1 MNRLERIIEELKL
14 YEERSE
20 GLAVVKTTEV
30 LESLKEYELND
41 SAAALIE
48 DFIESEE
55 LSYEDA
61 FNSYNLN
68 ARLSHDIQLKH
79 YIINAEDYIELKL
92 HLSGDIRSNYSES
105 AFLKGIDL
113 QHVLYAVNEYNF
125 FHAFTLKGEEL
136 FIDASA
142 LSESAEVYDKH
153 GEVVLYSYES
163 SIEDII
169 EDVLNN
175 YLNIKKG
182 FFSYEEERL
191 NQ

>member
-14 YEERSE
+14 YEKRSE
-20 GLAVVKTTEV
+20 DLAVVKTTEV
-30 LESLKEYELND
+30 LESLEEYELKEKD
-41 SAAALIE
+41 AA
-48 DFIESEE
+48 FIESFIEE
-55 LSYEDA
+55 EGLSEEDA

-68 ARLSHDIQLKH
+68 ARLSHDIELRH
-79 YIINAEDYIELKL
+79 YIINGEDYVAIKV
-92 HLSGDIRSNYSES
+92 HLSGDIRSNYTES
-105 AFLKGIDL
+105 AFLKGIDIYG
-113 QHVLYAVNEYNF
+113 VLNAVNEYNF
-125 FHAFTLKGEEL
+125 FHAFTLEGEDF
-136 FIDASA
+136 FIDAFA
-142 LSESAEVYDKH
+142 LSESAEVYDKD

-163 SIEDII
+163 SVEDII